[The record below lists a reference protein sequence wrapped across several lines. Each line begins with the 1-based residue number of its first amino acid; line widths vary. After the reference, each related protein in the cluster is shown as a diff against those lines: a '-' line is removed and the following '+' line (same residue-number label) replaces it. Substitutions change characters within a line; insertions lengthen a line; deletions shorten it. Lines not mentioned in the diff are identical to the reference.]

1 MPRGAKH
8 TETGTLRRLRIG
20 YALDM
25 DGGGCWRLDIDRSVK
40 RLIGK
45 RVTVE
50 GTRAGFDLLDVA
62 NVWVAGENRPVRLG
76 AHISSLFRIKR

>member
-1 MPRGAKH
+1 MPRGTKH
-8 TETGTLRRLRIG
+8 TETGTLRRLRLG

-25 DGGGCWRLDIDRSVK
+25 DGGGSWRLDINQNVR

-50 GTRAGFDLLDVA
+50 GKRVGFDLLNVTDV
-62 NVWVAGENRPVRLG
+62 WTTGENKPMRIG
-76 AHISSLFRIKR
+76 THISSLFRMKR